1 MKETSFIN
9 PPDDGVYVYGMFL
22 DGARFDR
29 EKMIMDESLPK
40 VLYDIVPHVS
50 NSPIPLKY
58 TPINYNLFEFNLI

>member
-58 TPINYNLFEFNLI
+58 IHLLITIYLNSI